1 MRSTAPERTSM
12 NNEAIQPAAAPVAAT
27 AFGEETQKI
36 EFDLCDPRLT
46 QEAPRTEITL
56 PYELKCV
63 LSRSGKPCFR
73 RSDTAIGTVLMCPH
87 DAPAELVGKVGHL
100 TIAVLA
106 GTKLAPTESG
116 FVMPTKPV
124 NFVRFDA

>member
-1 MRSTAPERTSM
+1 M
-12 NNEAIQPAAAPVAAT
+12 NNEAIKATPAPVAAT
-27 AFGEETQKI
+27 AFGEETQKV
-36 EFDLCDPRLT
+36 EFDLCDPRLS
-46 QEAPRTEITL
+46 QEAPRTEVTL
-56 PYELKCV
+56 PCELKCV

-73 RSDTAIGTVLMCPH
+73 RSDTALGTVLVCPH
-87 DAPAELVGKVGHL
+87 DTPAELVGKVGHL
-100 TIAVLA
+100 TVAVLA

>member
-1 MRSTAPERTSM
+1 M
-12 NNEAIQPAAAPVAAT
+12 NNEAIKATPAPVAAT
-27 AFGEETQKI
+27 AFGEETRKV
-36 EFDLCDPRLT
+36 EFDLCDPRLS
-46 QEAPRTEITL
+46 QEAPRTEVTL

-63 LSRSGKPCFR
+63 LSRSSGKPCFR
-73 RSDTAIGTVLMCPH
+73 RSDTALGTVLVCPH
-87 DAPAELVGKVGHL
+87 GTPAELVGKVGHL
-100 TIAVLA
+100 TVAVLA